1 MCLRLWGKR
10 PRSKYRVDFRAT
22 DIYLSYTFVYRYVN
36 RCQIL
41 IKPSMPWRFVLFGMA
56 SRTPDNSRH
65 RTRHLAPWPDTDAT
79 RFRTL

>member
-36 RCQIL
+36 RC
-41 IKPSMPWRFVLFGMA
+41 
-56 SRTPDNSRH
+56 
-65 RTRHLAPWPDTDAT
+65 
-79 RFRTL
+79 